1 MSTDPLTFA
10 SSHLEETEY
19 EAFEVYYTELC
30 RQQTALDTFNR
41 IFRSKT
47 DDAKK
52 IQYLQ
57 GLINVSA
64 TRPGNDFVTRA
75 LGTLSSVYVG

>member
-19 EAFEVYYTELC
+19 EAFEVYYTELS

-41 IFRSKT
+41 IFNNKKE
-47 DDAKK
+47 DAKK
-52 IQYLQ
+52 TQYLR
-57 GLINVSA
+57 GLIGASA
-64 TRPGNDFVTRA
+64 GNDFVTRA
-75 LGTLSSVYVG
+75 LGT